1 MSPLAMQ
8 AKQLIERTWLA
19 GPAYDLASQAA
30 FALESAQMLQSPET
44 AEERA
49 AAEDAVR
56 VAGEALAELKREHEE
71 NTRLRARVA
80 ELEARDAALLVVME
94 RVRNMDASVA
104 DANGHPTKSGC
115 SVWGLL
121 SDLATVRGLNRAPV
135 HNQWA
140 GERQELDAITR
151 QIAPTQALRDVPDG
165 EHYAAVHHDY
175 HKGRDLP
182 ELGGG
187 Q

>member
-44 AEERA
+44 AAERA

-71 NTRLRARVA
+71 NTRLRERVA
-80 ELEARDAALLVVME
+80 ELEKRPSVEDVAAWLVKKAHEYNSTPKSRREPAADWLVRLASKAMRGAIRPRPSAEESADKLTRLL
-94 RVRNMDASVA
+94 
-104 DANGHPTKSGC
+104 
-115 SVWGLL
+115 
-121 SDLATVRGLNRAPV
+121 
-135 HNQWA
+135 
-140 GERQELDAITR
+140 
-151 QIAPTQALRDVPDG
+151 APTQALRDVPDG